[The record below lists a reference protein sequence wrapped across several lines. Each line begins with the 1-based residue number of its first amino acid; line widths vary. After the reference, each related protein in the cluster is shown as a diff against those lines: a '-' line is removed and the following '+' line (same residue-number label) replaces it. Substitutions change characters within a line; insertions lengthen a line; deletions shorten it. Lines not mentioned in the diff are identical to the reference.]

1 MKFLFVFSV
10 PTDSVSPTIVP
21 LKSYYIA
28 GSNVTLSCYVT
39 KPHLDINTTVYMMW
53 IFNRTLSSEF
63 FSHSY
68 NTFFNHTL
76 HYIKLSDAGEYNCV
90 YYITSAAGNPYIIDS
105 DVRVGVTN
113 VTVKSECLL
122 NNK

>member
-1 MKFLFVFSV
+1 MKFLVVFSV
-10 PTDSVSPTIVP
+10 PTDSASPTIVP
-21 LKSYYIA
+21 LKPYYIA

-39 KPHLDINTTVYMMW
+39 KPHLDISTTVYIKW
-53 IFNRTLSSEF
+53 ISNRTLSSTIS
-63 FSHSY
+63 SHSY
-68 NTFFNHTL
+68 NTSLNQML
-76 HYIKLSDAGEYNCV
+76 HYIKLSDAGEYNCI

-105 DVRVGVTN
+105 DVRAGVTN

>member
-1 MKFLFVFSV
+1 MKFLVVFSV
-10 PTDSVSPTIVP
+10 PTDSASPTIVP
-21 LKSYYIA
+21 LKPYYIA

-39 KPHLDINTTVYMMW
+39 EPRLDISTTVYIKW
-53 IFNRTLSSEF
+53 ISNRTLSSEF

-76 HYIKLSDAGEYNCV
+76 DDIKLSEAGKYDCI

-105 DVRVGVTN
+105 DVKAGVTN
-113 VTVKSECLL
+113 VNVKSECLL